1 MVEKFIELFKG
12 YEGDFGIADMS
23 TAEIDSERNKL
34 KPNYEWAGRPIT
46 ASDYQ
51 NHIEGRTSIGI
62 QPCRLNKTAQFGCID
77 IDPKDYSSFKVENY
91 LTKFEQYKLPLI
103 PLLSKS
109 GGLHCYIFLKEP
121 IPAADIIE
129 ALKAFLLPLEL
140 KPNTEIFPKQKEL
153 KVIYIVQIL
162 LNSL

>member
-1 MVEKFIELFKG
+1 MGRKTITQVIIKITLMEK
-12 YEGDFGIADMS
+12 
-23 TAEIDSERNKL
+23 
-34 KPNYEWAGRPIT
+34 
-46 ASDYQ
+46 YQ
-51 NHIEGRTSIGI
+51 SVYNLVDLIKQHNL
-62 QPCRLNKTAQFGCID
+62 PCID
-77 IDPKDYSSFKVENY
+77 IDPKNYSEFKSKENY

-153 KVIYIVQIL
+153 KGR
-162 LNSL
+162 